1 MEISITTSTTD
12 NPPMSTTLKV
22 VLLGDL
28 GVGKT
33 CLRSQFVHH
42 VFTNGYRATIGG
54 DYLTM
59 GVSVPHSTTKGLPR
73 GNDGNDRNFPT
84 LATTS
89 PSEPWHSSGQTWP
102 KLHNQP
108 NHHHG
113 ENTTSLK
120 NTKDPLKLQAKSLS
134 IEQINASNLTT
145 STSMILAVSQESVA
159 PEPISSAQ
167 RVNLQIWDTAG
178 QERFNAISQ
187 AFYRGTDV
195 VVLVYD
201 VTNYES
207 VLSIRDWF
215 ARFLQ
220 HCHVERPGV
229 IIVGNKIDKAA
240 ERCVDRDEIRH
251 LITANT
257 SVSVEHYVE
266 DWETDVVEITCKR
279 LDLVELLF
287 LRVAQI
293 GLAIKDSPEP
303 TRNMQGFDGIDLT
316 IKQAAPGC
324 AC

>member
-1 MEISITTSTTD
+1 MTSA
-12 NPPMSTTLKV
+12 LKV

-59 GVSVPHSTTKGLPR
+59 GVSVP
-73 GNDGNDRNFPT
+73 
-84 LATTS
+84 TTS
-89 PSEPWHSSGQTWP
+89 PNREDEDELNERNNRPALSPTYEPWHGPGQAWP
-102 KLHNQP
+102 KSHSQP
-108 NHHHG
+108 NHHH
-113 ENTTSLK
+113 NTSNDLATSLAV
-120 NTKDPLKLQAKSLS
+120 DPIRGSEL
-134 IEQINASNLTT
+134 T
-145 STSMILAVSQESVA
+145 STSIQTQSTSVT
-159 PEPISSAQ
+159 

-251 LITANT
+251 IITSNT
-257 SVSVEHYVE
+257 AVSLEHYVE
-266 DWETDVVEITCKR
+266 DWDTDVVEITCKR

-293 GLAIKDSPEP
+293 GLAIKNAPEP
-303 TRNMQGFDGIDLT
+303 SRNMQSFDGIDLT
-316 IKQAAPGC
+316 IKQPAPGC